1 MEAALRKQAEEA
13 EAQKKAEEEA
23 AKAEKDAKKKKFGF
37 SFKKKKVAEKGSS
50 AADGD
55 SDDKNEPDPLSGMP
69 SRSKWGIGA
78 MIDKRREKAHREMIE
93 KEKHNLDYFDRK
105 NRESELQMMETEE
118 KLSWD
123 AYELPARNRS
133 RMIREYEE
141 ALVKRRDDNRKQA
154 VEDSFNQEEGFTFF
168 NGFVKGFSRWRDSPA
183 LYISYTG
190 HKGPVYSF
198 QVSSDL
204 NYILSASE
212 DTLLKL
218 WDTHTGRRPPWFGKR
233 RVGAGRAS
241 RTQLLCGMALYIR
254 QIFSTLLASA
264 FL

>member
-1 MEAALRKQAEEA
+1 M
-13 EAQKKAEEEA
+13 
-23 AKAEKDAKKKKFGF
+23 
-37 SFKKKKVAEKGSS
+37 
-50 AADGD
+50 
-55 SDDKNEPDPLSGMP
+55 
-69 SRSKWGIGA
+69 
-78 MIDKRREKAHREMIE
+78 
-93 KEKHNLDYFDRK
+93 
-105 NRESELQMMETEE
+105 
-118 KLSWD
+118 
-123 AYELPARNRS
+123 
-133 RMIREYEE
+133 
-141 ALVKRRDDNRKQA
+141 
-154 VEDSFNQEEGFTFF
+154 
-168 NGFVKGFSRWRDSPA
+168 
-183 LYISYTG
+183 
-190 HKGPVYSF
+190 YSF